1 MELAILIGTILEEIF
16 LMTGIVS
23 TKVVDDLKKKENK
36 WT

>member
-36 WT
+36 